1 MLPLWKAWPDLT
13 VDWLEMARRPMRP
26 MRLVRSAWVGGD
38 ASAAFPGIVDGNSC
52 HISCLSDWCRNSR
65 QQQRTFRRSLV
76 FDMNF
81 TDTAGNSGTASA
93 AVT

>member
-38 ASAAFPGIVDGNSC
+38 ASAAFPGLSMEIVV
-52 HISCLSDWCRNSR
+52 I
-65 QQQRTFRRSLV
+65 FLV
-76 FDMNF
+76 LAIGAAILANNK
-81 TDTAGNSGTASA
+81 GHSG
-93 AVT
+93 VVWFLI